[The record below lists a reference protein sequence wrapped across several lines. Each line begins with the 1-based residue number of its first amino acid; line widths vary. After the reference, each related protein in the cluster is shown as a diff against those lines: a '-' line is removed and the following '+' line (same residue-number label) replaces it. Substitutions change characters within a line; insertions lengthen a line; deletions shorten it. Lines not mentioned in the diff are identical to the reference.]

1 MHNVFKIGSKISN
14 IKYIVLVYIV
24 SAFFLLL

>member
-14 IKYIVLVYIV
+14 IEYIVLVYIV